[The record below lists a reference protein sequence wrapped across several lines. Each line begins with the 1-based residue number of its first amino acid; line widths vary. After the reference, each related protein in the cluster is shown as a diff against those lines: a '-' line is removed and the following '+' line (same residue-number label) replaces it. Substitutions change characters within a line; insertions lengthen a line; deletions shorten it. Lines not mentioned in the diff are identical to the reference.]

1 MNVKEIAT
9 QKHTPLTPLKGG
21 ITAGGIDSG
30 ASQISRAALA
40 QGMICNLD
48 KPEGWTSFDVVN
60 KLRGA
65 SRIKKVG
72 HAGTLD
78 PFATGVLLI
87 CFASATK
94 QVESLMTLEKE
105 YEGTFVLGVDTD
117 SHDVT
122 GNILAQREV
131 PNLSREQ
138 IAAALQKYLG
148 DIMQTPPM
156 FSALKKEGRRLYDIA
171 RAGESI
177 AVEPRP
183 VKIYEIELLQVNL
196 PEVSLRLACS
206 RGTYV
211 RALARDLGN
220 DFGCGAFLKNL
231 RRTRIGAYRLEQSLS
246 VPQFIARLTD

>member
-1 MNVKEIAT
+1 MDRT
-9 QKHTPLTPLKGG
+9 SSL
-21 ITAGGIDSG
+21 
-30 ASQISRAALA
+30 SRAALA

-94 QVESLMTLEKE
+94 QVENLMTLEKE
-105 YEGTFVLGVDTD
+105 YEGTILLGAHTD

-122 GNILAQREV
+122 GNIVQQREV
-131 PNLSREQ
+131 PNLSRTE
-138 IAAALQKYLG
+138 IEAALQKYRG
-148 DIMQTPPM
+148 EIMQTPPM
-156 FSALKKEGRRLYDIA
+156 ISALKKGGRRLYDLA
-171 RAGESI
+171 RAGENI
-177 AVEPRP
+177 EIEPRP
-183 VKIYEIELLQVNL
+183 VTIHALELLNVNL
-196 PEVSLRLACS
+196 PELTLRVTCS
-206 RGTYV
+206 RGTYI

-220 DFGCGAFLKNL
+220 DFGCGAYLKTL
-231 RRTRIGAYRLEQSLS
+231 RRTRVGEYRDTQSLT
-246 VPQFIARLTD
+246 VAQFVERLTD

>member
-1 MNVKEIAT
+1 
-9 QKHTPLTPLKGG
+9 
-21 ITAGGIDSG
+21 
-30 ASQISRAALA
+30 
-40 QGMICNLD
+40 MICNLD

-105 YEGTFVLGVDTD
+105 YEGTLVLGADTD

-122 GNILAQREV
+122 GNIIQQREV
-131 PNLSREQ
+131 PALSRAALE
-138 IAAALQKYLG
+138 AALQKYLG
-148 DIMQTPPM
+148 EIMQTPPM
-156 FSALKKEGRRLYDIA
+156 ISALKKGGRRLYDMA
-171 RAGESI
+171 RAGENI
-177 AVEPRP
+177 AIEPRA
-183 VKIYEIELLQVNL
+183 VTIHAIELLSVNL
-196 PEVSLRLACS
+196 PELALRVTCS
-206 RGTYV
+206 RGTYI

-220 DFGCGAFLKNL
+220 DFGCGAYLKTL
-231 RRTRIGAYRLEQSLS
+231 RRTRIGDYRSTQSLT
-246 VPQFIARLTD
+246 VAQFVERLTD

>member
-1 MNVKEIAT
+1 MSA
-9 QKHTPLTPLKGG
+9 
-21 ITAGGIDSG
+21 IDR
-30 ASQISRAALA
+30 ADAIISRTTLA

-65 SRIKKVG
+65 SRVKKVG

-78 PFATGVLLI
+78 PFATGVLLV

-122 GNILAQREV
+122 GKILAQREV
-131 PNLSREQ
+131 PALRREE
-138 IAAALQKYLG
+138 IEVALQKYLG
-148 DIMQTPPM
+148 DLMQTPPM
-156 FSALKKEGRRLYDIA
+156 FSALKKEGRRLYDMA
-171 RAGESI
+171 RAGENVE
-177 AVEPRP
+177 VEPRP
-183 VKIYEIELLQVNL
+183 VTIYRMELLNVNL
-196 PEVSLRLACS
+196 PEISLRLACS

-220 DFGCGAFLKNL
+220 DLGCGAFLKNL
-231 RRTRIGAYRLEQSLS
+231 RRTRIGSYRSTDSLS
-246 VPQFIARLTD
+246 VPQFIASLTD

>member
-1 MNVKEIAT
+1 MSVQTNNTTLAS
-9 QKHTPLTPLKGG
+9 LTGG
-21 ITAGGIDSG
+21 IVGGRIDKTAR
-30 ASQISRAALA
+30 AISRAALA
-40 QGMICNLD
+40 QGVICNLD

-65 SRIKKVG
+65 SRVKKVG

-117 SHDVT
+117 SHDLT
-122 GNILAQREV
+122 GKIVAQREV
-131 PNLSREQ
+131 PSLSHAQ
-138 IAAALQKYLG
+138 IAAALQKYVG
-148 DIMQTPPM
+148 EIMQTPPM
-156 FSALKKEGRRLYDIA
+156 YSALKKEGRRLYDLA
-171 RAGESI
+171 RAGETVE
-177 AVEPRP
+177 VEPRP
-183 VKIYEIELLQVNL
+183 VTIYKIELLNMQL
-196 PEVSLRLACS
+196 PEIALRLVCS

-220 DFGCGAFLKNL
+220 DLGCGAYLKTL
-231 RRTRIGAYRLEQSLS
+231 RRTRIGSYRSEDSLS
-246 VPQFIARLTD
+246 VTQFIASLTD

>member
-1 MNVKEIAT
+1 MSTAT
-9 QKHTPLTPLKGG
+9 NSTPLKGG
-21 ITAGGIDSG
+21 MSAIDR
-30 ASQISRAALA
+30 ADAIISRTTLA

-65 SRIKKVG
+65 SRVKKVG

-78 PFATGVLLI
+78 PFATGVLLV

-122 GNILAQREV
+122 GKILAQREV
-131 PNLSREQ
+131 PALRREE
-138 IAAALQKYLG
+138 IEVALQKYLG
-148 DIMQTPPM
+148 DLMQTPPM
-156 FSALKKEGRRLYDIA
+156 FSALKKEGRRLYDMA
-171 RAGESI
+171 RAGENVE
-177 AVEPRP
+177 VEPRP
-183 VKIYEIELLQVNL
+183 VTIYRMELLNVNL
-196 PEVSLRLACS
+196 PEISLRLACS

-220 DFGCGAFLKNL
+220 DLGCGAFLKNL
-231 RRTRIGAYRLEQSLS
+231 RRTRIGSYRSTDSLS
-246 VPQFIARLTD
+246 VPQFIASLTD